1 MALRRVAAWLCLGML
16 AAGCSGEKPKAREV
30 QAPMVRDVNPL
41 LRETIHAE
49 ATFLNTEPVLVS
61 GYGIVVGLRG
71 TGGEPNLPE
80 PIAATLEREM
90 QLRGISGTNRD
101 GSAISGKTPREIL
114 RDPNVAVVLVQ
125 AAIPPGSPK
134 GKRFDAYV
142 TALNASSL
150 DGGTLWTTELRV
162 GDATTFG
169 RAQERV
175 IAAAGGPLFVNP
187 FADPGRE
194 SEGPSRKSGRVLG
207 GGVVTN
213 PVGIALMM
221 GNTSH
226 ARARSIVSAINTRFP
241 GGRGDSGP
249 IARGVSG
256 QAIELSVPARYRD
269 KPAEFLEV
277 VKYLRFDAT
286 PAPVAARRYIEAL
299 KAEPGLSSE
308 LGAALLALGD
318 AAVPF
323 VRELYDH
330 PEPVPQLTGLMVG
343 AKLNDARSSSFL
355 RELAKS
361 GSGVQR
367 LEAIA
372 LLGEIDAGPSVD
384 MTLREIM
391 GEPELSI
398 RVAAYEALAGRAERL
413 NAARRAAVLSG
424 VGAGTHREAL
434 TGWGANEAAVQ
445 GVQRRVVAGKF
456 LVDIVPVGEPLIYV
470 TQQDRPRIV
479 LFGEGME
486 IANPAVIPVWE
497 DRLMIKRDAGESTA
511 SILWRGPGM
520 DRATTHSVRAT
531 IPDLIE
537 FLAREAFPGDT
548 QSGLNLTYSEVIGV
562 LDAVQRAGGT
572 AAAMTT
578 ERNKLKADL
587 LTAAAAGQVRHR
599 PETPAD
605 REVVVVREPA
615 SLKGDAP
622 GADDTP
628 RIVPIVPANPE
639 KPKKN

>member
-1 MALRRVAAWLCLGML
+1 
-16 AAGCSGEKPKAREV
+16 
-30 QAPMVRDVNPL
+30 
-41 LRETIHAE
+41 
-49 ATFLNTEPVLVS
+49 
-61 GYGIVVGLRG
+61 
-71 TGGEPNLPE
+71 
-80 PIAATLEREM
+80 
-90 QLRGISGTNRD
+90 
-101 GSAISGKTPREIL
+101 
-114 RDPNVAVVLVQ
+114 
-125 AAIPPGSPK
+125 
-134 GKRFDAYV
+134 
-142 TALNASSL
+142 
-150 DGGTLWTTELRV
+150 
-162 GDATTFG
+162 
-169 RAQERV
+169 
-175 IAAAGGPLFVNP
+175 
-187 FADPGRE
+187 
-194 SEGPSRKSGRVLG
+194 
-207 GGVVTN
+207 
-213 PVGIALMM
+213 
-221 GNTSH
+221 
-226 ARARSIVSAINTRFP
+226 
-241 GGRGDSGP
+241 
-249 IARGVSG
+249 
-256 QAIELSVPARYRD
+256 VPARYRD

-391 GEPELSI
+391 GETELSI

-497 DRLMIKRDAGESTA
+497 DRLLIKRDAGESTA